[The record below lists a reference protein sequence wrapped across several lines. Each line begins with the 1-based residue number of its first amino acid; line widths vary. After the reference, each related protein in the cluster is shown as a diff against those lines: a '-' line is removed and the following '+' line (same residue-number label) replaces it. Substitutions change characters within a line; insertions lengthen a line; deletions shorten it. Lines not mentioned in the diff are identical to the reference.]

1 MCILFL
7 IADGNPVPG
16 GYKLILASN
25 RDEFY
30 TRPALPAAPWVENP
44 FVYGGKCGSQCF
56 VI

>member
-44 FVYGGKCGSQCF
+44 FVYGGKCWSGCF